1 MKETVENKRTDI
13 QQIRKYLNGELDAKA
28 MHQLERE
35 AQDDPFLM
43 DALEG
48 YEAAATGQQD
58 NLDELSRRL
67 SERTGAK
74 VKRLI
79 PWTTISIAATIL
91 GFLVVVGLLFKQNT
105 AEKPA
110 LQTAQVQPAEQAP
123 LAKDTTAPVVMDK
136 EKAITATKPTV
147 NAFVA
152 PRVVAGESE
161 SIAKNKRTGNAPPV
175 LNEVQIPGAA
185 VPLEDRV
192 MDYVAA
198 QKPDTVSMPATVAV
212 KKQSYSQAL
221 AGKVSGVKTTEMA
234 GRKNNSYYLNGVNL
248 PADVVQGVVLSR
260 DDGQPLPGVTVK
272 IDGQAKATQTD
283 VNGKFVLSGV
293 KDKDVASFG
302 YIGFEP
308 KKVNLRPADSIKVE
322 MNSSSSS
329 LSEVVVTRSAKPI
342 AKAHP
347 QIGWEDYNKYV
358 QKSAVLPA
366 GAKTGTIRVK
376 FTVNP
381 DGSIT
386 GITALNSLSP
396 VADEQAISIIRN
408 GPAWAANKNG
418 KAEEVTVKVAFV
430 NSQ

>member
-1 MKETVENKRTDI
+1 VGNKRTDI

-48 YEAAATGQQD
+48 YADAAGQQD

-67 SERTGAK
+67 GGRTDKK

-79 PWTTISIAATIL
+79 PWATISIAATII
-91 GFLVVVGLLFKQNT
+91 GFLVVVGLLFKQN
-105 AEKPA
+105 ANEKPA
-110 LQTAQVQPAEQAP
+110 LQTAQLQPAEKAP
-123 LAKDTTAPVVMDK
+123 LQKDIAAPVIADK
-136 EKAITATKPTV
+136 EKAVEPAKPRA

-152 PRVVAGESE
+152 PRVIADENE
-161 SIAKNKRTGNAPPV
+161 SIAKKRVNDAPPV
-175 LNEVQIPGAA
+175 LNEVAVSSAA
-185 VPLEDRV
+185 TPLEDRV

-198 QKPDTVSMPATVAV
+198 QKADTVNMPGTVAV
-212 KKQSYSQAL
+212 KKPVYSQQL
-221 AGKVSGVKTTEMA
+221 AGRVSGVKATA
-234 GRKNNSYYLNGVNL
+234 AVGKKNSGYYLPGVNL
-248 PADVVQGVVLSR
+248 PPDVVQGVVLSR

-272 IDGQAKATQTD
+272 VDGQAKGTQTD
-283 VNGKFVLSGV
+283 ANGKFVLSGV

-308 KKVNLRPADSIKVE
+308 QKVNLRPADSIKVE
-322 MNSSSSS
+322 LNSSSAS
-329 LSEVVVTRSAKPI
+329 LSEVVVVRNTKPI
-342 AKAHP
+342 AEAHP
-347 QIGWEDYNKYV
+347 QIGWGGYNEYL
-358 QKSAVLPA
+358 QQNAVLPA

-376 FTVNP
+376 FTVNT
-381 DGSIT
+381 DGSLT
-386 GITALNSLSP
+386 GIKALNSLSP
-396 VADEQAISIIRN
+396 VANEQAISIIRN

-418 KAEEVTVKVAFV
+418 KAEEVTVKLTFV